1 LPSSSLSS
9 IMSFLLV
16 GSKIISLFLL
26 SSCINNNNSFVIA
39 STSTSARARA
49 RNSDNGRSGSNGRK
63 LQGGNNNA
71 ANNNGGSSGSSSG
84 FNYEIEKRVHER
96 VSELMNIP
104 VIMLGLVERYSETNI
119 FEPPFL
125 RPHQSEELFTF
136 IWTVWQEF
144 GVDLYYGQEDGL
156 FLGLIKG
163 TYYM

>member
-1 LPSSSLSS
+1 
-9 IMSFLLV
+9 V
-16 GSKIISLFLL
+16 GSKIILFQLLVVIISLFLL

-39 STSTSARARA
+39 STSTRARA
-49 RNSDNGRSGSNGRK
+49 HARDSDNGRSGSSNGRK
-63 LQGGNNNA
+63 LIQGGGNNNA
-71 ANNNGGSSGSSSG
+71 ANNNGGSSGSTSSG